1 MRLKN
6 CPLSLIGIILS
17 ILMPGL
23 PGSARSSIRDCKRLT
38 ADPVQ
43 FKKTE
48 FSVTITA
55 EFANPYDSREVALDM
70 ILRPP
75 SGPAL
80 TLPCYYDGGDAES
93 SVWKARFTPRES
105 GEYTAVFR
113 LSRGNRAPENSGGLT
128 FRAAP
133 SSGDGFLRA
142 SGFWTLRFD
151 SGKPFRGIGENVGW
165 EARDFEDPKYTF
177 EYLLTSLSANGANF
191 IRSWMC
197 PWSLPLEWKKVSNKK
212 RYADS
217 DAYFNPGG
225 VSRTD
230 EFIRLADSLGIYI
243 MLALD
248 SHNALIEN
256 NQWEVNNYNA
266 VNGGP
271 AVTPAEFFT
280 LEASRA
286 MYKNRLRYLVARWGY
301 SPSIAAWEFFNEI
314 DNAVFT
320 SSPENRALIP
330 PGAVTEWHDEMSR
343 YLKSIDPYGH
353 IVTTSV
359 SHRDI
364 AGMNDLPAL
373 DLNQKHIYKR
383 TGRIRSEILAN
394 AAAHRKPY
402 VIGEFAYEWD
412 WNIDFSTIAA
422 ELDED
427 YKRGLWAGLFSPT
440 PVLPMTW
447 WWEFFDARGM
457 TPYLKSVREISD
469 KMLEAGHGSFD
480 TLAVRAPRVES
491 YAVRCGQTIFV
502 CLLNTEKEV
511 VETRVEFPEITG
523 AGDPFDIRCF
533 RPIDRKYE
541 ILKKAPASNG
551 RPAVPA
557 VSLPP
562 MDELILILSPG

>member
-1 MRLKN
+1 MMKKHLYD
-6 CPLSLIGIILS
+6 LGVILS
-17 ILMPGL
+17 ILMPSFAGGA
-23 PGSARSSIRDCKRLT
+23 PSSIEECRRLT
-38 ADPVQ
+38 AEPVQ
-43 FKKTE
+43 FEKTE
-48 FSVTITA
+48 FSIA
-55 EFANPYDSREVALDM
+55 IRAGFANPCDSREVALDL
-70 ILRPP
+70 ILRTP
-75 SGPAL
+75 SGL
-80 TLPCYYDGGDAES
+80 SVSLPCYYDTGGAVS
-93 SVWKARFTPRES
+93 SVWRARFTPREP
-105 GEYTAVFR
+105 GEYSGAFR
-113 LSRGNRAPENSGGLT
+113 LSRRGHAPENSAGLT
-128 FRAAP
+128 FSAAP
-133 SSGDGFLRA
+133 SAGDGFLH
-142 SGFWTLRFD
+142 SHDFWTLKFD

-165 EARDFEDPKYTF
+165 EAREFEDPKYTF
-177 EYLLTSLSANGANF
+177 EYLLTSLAGNGANF

-197 PWSLPLEWKKVSNKK
+197 PWSLPLEWKRVSQTK
-212 RYADS
+212 RYSDS

-225 VSRTD
+225 VRRMD

-256 NQWEVNNYNA
+256 NQWEINNYNA

-271 AVTPAEFFT
+271 AASPAEFFT

-286 MYKNRLRYLVARWGY
+286 MYKNRLRYIVARWGY
-301 SPSIAAWEFFNEI
+301 SPAIAAWEFFNEI

-320 SSPENRALIP
+320 SSPENRVLIP

-359 SHRDI
+359 SHREI
-364 AGMNDLPAL
+364 AGMNDLPGL
-373 DLNQKHIYKR
+373 DLNQKHVYKR

-394 AAAHRKPY
+394 AAAHRKPC

-412 WNIDFSTIAA
+412 WNLDFSTIAA

-427 YKRGLWAGLFSPT
+427 YKRGLWYGLFSPT

-469 KMLEAGHGSFD
+469 RMMEAGHGSFD
-480 TLAVRAPRVES
+480 SLAVRAPGVES
-491 YAVRCGQTIFV
+491 HAVKCGQTIFV
-502 CLLNTEKEV
+502 CLLNTGKEDAV
-511 VETRVEFPEITG
+511 TRVEFPEITG
-523 AGDPFDIRCF
+523 AGVSFDIRCF
-533 RPIDRKYE
+533 RPSGRKYE
-541 ILKKAPASNG
+541 LLKRAPAANG
-551 RPAVPA
+551 CPAVPGI
-557 VSLPP
+557 SLPA